1 MIRSFDVDAADEDD
15 DGTGEDDDD
24 EEETDDFVGSLLD
37 KVLSILDGPAII
49 FFKCLKSNNIKCIY
63 TNMHVAK
70 QKNKIYRSF

>member
-49 FFKCLKSNNIKCIY
+49 FFQMLEI
-63 TNMHVAK
+63 
-70 QKNKIYRSF
+70 Q